1 MRLALAADDEGKAA
15 AVAFTAR
22 QHARR
27 GPALALLQQLD
38 LALLHLGAAARLD
51 GAHVGVVDP
60 GEAAVLAAQPN
71 GDGKRIEQRAA
82 GAHLACEA
90 LVLGEDAGD
99 LVAMPGHVAETQ
111 HGATAGRAPLGFEV
125 TAGHGA
131 HDEVERVSR
140 GEQRVEGRFQRR
152 GRARLQ
158 PLAEAHEF
166 LRRIGEA
173 RNTLQ
178 RMGDDAQRL
187 VLLPEQQDLRLGA
200 DDGIGGGEA
209 ALEAARFD
217 DGAALIALGAHH
229 RQPDQRARRGEPT
242 RR

>member
-1 MRLALAADDEGKAA
+1 ELPQLAVGFVEEHELLLRIEDGDGRGDAVEGAIVGNRLALELSLRLLDRHDVDGRGRRSVLERQYGHVVRLALAADDEGKAP

-51 GAHVGVVDP
+51 GPHVGVVDP

-71 GDGKRIEQRAA
+71 GDGKRVEQRAA

-90 LVLGEDAGD
+90 LVLGVNASD
-99 LVAMPGHVAETQ
+99 LVTMPGHVAETEY
-111 HGATAGRAPLGFEV
+111 GATAGRAPLGFKV

-140 GEQRVEGRFQRR
+140 GE
-152 GRARLQ
+152 
-158 PLAEAHEF
+158 
-166 LRRIGEA
+166 
-173 RNTLQ
+173 
-178 RMGDDAQRL
+178 
-187 VLLPEQQDLRLGA
+187 
-200 DDGIGGGEA
+200 
-209 ALEAARFD
+209 
-217 DGAALIALGAHH
+217 
-229 RQPDQRARRGEPT
+229 
-242 RR
+242 